1 MTHLLDTN
9 TCVVYIRGKN
19 LKLRNRVDSS
29 SPADLALCTIV
40 LAELYYGAAKSRDPI
55 AERAKVDALAAP
67 YPCLPFD
74 PVAAGEYARV
84 RLELEARGQMI
95 GANDLLIASIALA
108 NGLTVVTH
116 NTAEFGRVPGL
127 VIEDWEV

>member
-9 TCVVYIRGKN
+9 ACIGYLRAKN
-19 LKLRNRVDSS
+19 AKLRSRVDSS
-29 SPADLALCTIV
+29 APGDIALCTIV
-40 LAELYYGAAKSRDPI
+40 LAELLYGAAKSRDPV
-55 AERAKVDALAAP
+55 AEGAAVDAFAAP
-67 YPCLPFD
+67 YACLPFD
-74 PVAAGEYARV
+74 PAAAAEYARI
-84 RLELEARGQMI
+84 RADLEARGLMI

-116 NTAEFGRVPGL
+116 NTTEFGRVPGL